1 MAICPIC
8 KSEAGTLDKIGDA
21 DGFDCRRHEK
31 FKVAGS
37 VFTNP
42 RTKDAS
48 PEQWER
54 ALKNAKAK
62 APGAWA
68 PCIQTYDF

>member
-1 MAICPIC
+1 M
-8 KSEAGTLDKIGDA
+8 D
-21 DGFDCRRHEK
+21 FDCRRHEK

-54 ALKNAKAK
+54 ALKNANAK